1 MAKLEAGRGSR
12 QRFTEVL
19 SNADLAQILIYL
31 CMTPFPR
38 RNYAKCQQKN
48 STPKRGLE
56 QKLIFEGEPALNQNI
71 SLQNPFISDL
81 CRRYH
86 VRELSI
92 FGSALRDDFD
102 LESDI
107 DLLVDFMPEAQIG
120 YLTLLR
126 MQREFSTL
134 LNRRVDLVPKGGL
147 KPKIRKEIISQAQVI
162 YAA

>member
-1 MAKLEAGRGSR
+1 M
-12 QRFTEVL
+12 
-19 SNADLAQILIYL
+19 
-31 CMTPFPR
+31 
-38 RNYAKCQQKN
+38 
-48 STPKRGLE
+48 
-56 QKLIFEGEPALNQNI
+56 NQNI
-71 SLQNPFISDL
+71 SLQNPFITDL

>member
-1 MAKLEAGRGSR
+1 M
-12 QRFTEVL
+12 
-19 SNADLAQILIYL
+19 
-31 CMTPFPR
+31 
-38 RNYAKCQQKN
+38 
-48 STPKRGLE
+48 
-56 QKLIFEGEPALNQNI
+56 
-71 SLQNPFISDL
+71 
-81 CRRYH
+81 
-86 VRELSI
+86 RELSI

-107 DLLVDFMPEAQIG
+107 DFLVDFMPEAQIG

-126 MQREFSTL
+126 MQREFSTI